1 MENFTLSFDVPLVSQ
16 ELVMAGGDQDPLE
29 KTFNTADAE
38 QYQHSVCHP
47 DEPVLPNV
55 DFLLGLDETIVP
67 SMSAGL
73 SIFADKENLP
83 QEDSEHPE
91 RLWMLQKEI
100 ANSGELKY
108 PTEIEITPENANNG
122 HYLIKPTAPVTL
134 ETFIQMLRCLPWMKM
149 YSFAEANALHW
160 QLRQ

>member
-73 SIFADKENLP
+73 SIFSDIENLP
-83 QEDSEHPE
+83 QNDRRHPE
-91 RLWMLQKEI
+91 RLWKLQKEI
-100 ANSGELKY
+100 TNSGELRY
-108 PTEIEITPENANNG
+108 PTEIKITLENADHG
-122 HYLIKPTAPVTL
+122 HYLIRPTTPVRL
-134 ETFIQMLRCLPWMKM
+134 EKFRQMLRCLPWLKM
-149 YSFAEANALHW
+149 
-160 QLRQ
+160 